1 MHSLGLTEAAVH
13 CGGPTICVGFS
24 AQMSWLVFLFL
35 GGSGFLDDRS
45 AHVAVCR
52 HGARGPGALRAV
64 EMAAA

>member
-1 MHSLGLTEAAVH
+1 MVSLTEASVH
-13 CGGPTICVGFS
+13 FRGPTICIGFS

-35 GGSGFLDDRS
+35 GRSGFLDDSS

-52 HGARGPGALRAV
+52 HGARGPRALRAV

>member
-1 MHSLGLTEAAVH
+1 MVSLTEASVH
-13 CGGPTICVGFS
+13 FRGPTICIGFS

-35 GGSGFLDDRS
+35 GRSGFLDDSS

-52 HGARGPGALRAV
+52 HGARRPRALRAV